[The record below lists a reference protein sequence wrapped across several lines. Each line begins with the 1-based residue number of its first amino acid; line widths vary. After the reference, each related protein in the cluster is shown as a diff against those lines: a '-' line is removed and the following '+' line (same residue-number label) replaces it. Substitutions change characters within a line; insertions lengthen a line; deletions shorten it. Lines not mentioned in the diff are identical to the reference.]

1 MNPYTPKTCFKCSS
15 KHVTKNGKKRNN
27 VQNFKCTVCGTQFVE
42 TRGTVFYRKQADAK
56 QTLIVSALL
65 NIRGAISFRNT
76 EQFIELIF
84 SQKRAHTT
92 YYYRHLNMSKNFGLV
107 LAQHKP
113 DFGKIWHIDEVFTKV
128 RKTPGD
134 FGYLFVVTDEKSNLI
149 SLYQSEHRDTQSAK
163 IALQMAR
170 QNAGF
175 APNIIV
181 HDGCPIYEQAVTI
194 FGKGTKH
201 CQAHFQAEPF
211 LLIKEGKQLLYY
223 LSNNIVEHVNS
234 FIRLWLH
241 HMRGFKSLQK
251 ANVWC
256 KMFLSCY
263 NFLKS
268 ARLVSLAVAL
278 KSC

>member
-1 MNPYTPKTCFKCSS
+1 MDNNPHQCFDCGS
-15 KHVTKNGKKRNN
+15 KRTVKNGIKKNN
-27 VQNFKCTVCGTQFVE
+27 VQNFKCTACGTQFVE

-56 QTLIVSALL
+56 QTLAVSALL
-65 NIRGAISFRNT
+65 NIKGAISFRAV

-84 SQKRAHTT
+84 GKKRAYTT
-92 YYYRHLNMSKNFGLV
+92 YYYRHLGLEKNFESV
-107 LAQHKP
+107 FRMYKP

-134 FGYLFVVTDEKSNLI
+134 FGYLFVVSDENSNLI
-149 SLYQSEHRDTQSAK
+149 ALYQSDHRDTPSAK
-163 IALQMAR
+163 IALQMAK

-175 APNIIV
+175 APDIIV
-181 HDGCPIYEQAVTI
+181 HDGCPIYERAVTI
-194 FGKGTKH
+194 FGRGTTH

-211 LLIKEGKQLLYY
+211 LLKKDGKQLLYY

-234 FIRLWLH
+234 FIRLWMH

-256 KMFLSCY
+256 KIFLSSY
-263 NFLKS
+263 NFLKT

-278 KSC
+278 